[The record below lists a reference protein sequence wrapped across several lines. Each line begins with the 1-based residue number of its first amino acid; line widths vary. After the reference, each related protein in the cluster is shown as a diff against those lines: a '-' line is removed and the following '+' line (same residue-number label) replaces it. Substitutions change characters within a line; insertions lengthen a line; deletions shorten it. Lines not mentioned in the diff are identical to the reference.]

1 MKAVIAW
8 PVVALMLLGG
18 SYGVLAGD
26 LKDEVKIEI
35 ESAGVHSGMPGM
47 APGMYVCAEG
57 HLHIKGTVQNLA
69 AVPVGPIKVA
79 GKVFDA
85 DGKLLG
91 TATAS
96 TKQPVLNPNDKAA
109 INLEFLTV
117 TGPLIKQVKNQ
128 ELAVVAVGPRP

>member
-1 MKAVIAW
+1 MKPALALSFVAV
-8 PVVALMLLGG
+8 MMLGG
-18 SYGVLAGD
+18 LDTTFAAD
-26 LKDEVKIEI
+26 LKDQVKIEI
-35 ESAGVHSGMPGM
+35 VSAELQPGM
-47 APGMYVCAEG
+47 DPGTYTCAAG

-69 AVPVGPIKVA
+69 GVPVGPIKIA

-96 TKQPVLNPNDKAA
+96 TKQPMLNPNDKAD

-117 TGPLIKQVKNQ
+117 TGPLVKEVKNQ

>member
-1 MKAVIAW
+1 MKPAIAW
-8 PVVALMLLGG
+8 PVVAMMMLGG
-18 SYGVLAGD
+18 VEAPLAGD

-35 ESAGVHSGMPGM
+35 GSAGEHSGM
-47 APGMYVCAEG
+47 APGTYVCAAG
-57 HLHIKGTVQNLA
+57 HFHIKGTVQNLA

-96 TKQPVLNPNDKAA
+96 TKRSVLNPNDKAD

-117 TGPLIKQVKNQ
+117 TGPLVNQVKNQ
-128 ELAVVAVGPRP
+128 ELKVVAVGPKP

>member
-1 MKAVIAW
+1 
-8 PVVALMLLGG
+8 
-18 SYGVLAGD
+18 
-26 LKDEVKIEI
+26 
-35 ESAGVHSGMPGM
+35 
-47 APGMYVCAEG
+47 MYVCAEG

-69 AVPVGPIKVA
+69 NVPMGTIKVA

-85 DGKLLG
+85 DGKVLG

-96 TKQPVLNPNDKAA
+96 TKRSVLNPNDKTD

-128 ELAVVAVGPRP
+128 ELAVVAVGSKP

>member
-1 MKAVIAW
+1 MKPTIALPIVAIMMLGAVDATF
-8 PVVALMLLGG
+8 
-18 SYGVLAGD
+18 AGD
-26 LKDEVKIEI
+26 LKDQVKIEI
-35 ESAGVHSGMPGM
+35 VSAGLHPGM
-47 APGMYVCAEG
+47 EPGMYVCAEG

-69 AVPVGPIKVA
+69 DVPVGPIKVA

-96 TKQPVLNPNDKAA
+96 TKRPVLNPNDKAD

-117 TGPLIKQVKNQ
+117 TGPLVKEVKNQ
-128 ELAVVAVGPRP
+128 DLAVVAVGTKP

>member
-1 MKAVIAW
+1 MRAIVLPI
-8 PVVALMLLGG
+8 VAIMTLGG
-18 SYGVLAGD
+18 VDVALAGD
-26 LKDEVKIEI
+26 LKDEVKIEV
-35 ESAGVHSGMPGM
+35 ETAQMHPGM
-47 APGMYVCAEG
+47 APGTFVCAEG
-57 HLHIKGTVQNLA
+57 HFHIKGTVQNLA

-85 DGKLLG
+85 DGKVLG

-96 TKQPVLNPNDKAA
+96 TRQSVLNPNDKAT

-128 ELAVVAVGPRP
+128 ELAVIAVGPKP

>member
-1 MKAVIAW
+1 MKAA
-8 PVVALMLLGG
+8 VALPIVAIMMLGG
-18 SYGVLAGD
+18 VDAALATD
-26 LKDEVKIEI
+26 LKDQVKIEI
-35 ESAGVHSGMPGM
+35 ESAGAHAGME
-47 APGMYVCAEG
+47 PGMYVCAEG

-69 AVPVGPIKVA
+69 GVPMGPIKVA

-96 TKQPVLNPNDKAA
+96 TKRPVLNPNDKAD

-128 ELAVVAVGPRP
+128 ELAVVAVGPKP

>member
-1 MKAVIAW
+1 MKTAIAW
-8 PVVALMLLGG
+8 PIVTIMMFGGVDVA
-18 SYGVLAGD
+18 LAGD
-26 LKDEVKIEI
+26 LKDDVKIEI
-35 ESAGVHSGMPGM
+35 ESAGEMHPGM
-47 APGMYVCAEG
+47 EPGMYVCAAG
-57 HLHIKGTVQNLA
+57 HLHIKGTVQNLTG
-69 AVPVGPIKVA
+69 VPVGPIKVA

-96 TKQPVLNPNDKAA
+96 TKLPALNPNDKAE

-128 ELAVVAVGPRP
+128 ELAVVAVAPKP

>member
-1 MKAVIAW
+1 MKAA
-8 PVVALMLLGG
+8 VALPIVAIMMLGG
-18 SYGVLAGD
+18 VDAVLATD
-26 LKDEVKIEI
+26 LRDQVKIEI
-35 ESAGVHSGMPGM
+35 ESAGAHAGME
-47 APGMYVCAEG
+47 PGMYVCAEG

-69 AVPVGPIKVA
+69 GVPMGPIKVA

-96 TKQPVLNPNDKAA
+96 TKRPVLNPNDKAD

-128 ELAVVAVGPRP
+128 ELAVVAVGPKP

>member
-1 MKAVIAW
+1 MKAIMW
-8 PVVALMLLGG
+8 PIVAMVMLGG
-18 SYGVLAGD
+18 VDAASATD
-26 LKDEVKIEI
+26 LKDAVKIEI
-35 ESAGVHSGMPGM
+35 ESTESHSGME
-47 APGMYVCAEG
+47 PGMYVCAGG
-57 HLHIKGTVQNLA
+57 HLHIKGTVQNLSG
-69 AVPVGPIKVA
+69 VPVGPIKVA

-96 TKQPVLNPNDKAA
+96 TKASVLNPNDKAE

-128 ELAVVAVGPRP
+128 ELDVVAVGPKP